1 MKSLVRLSVLFFV
14 ALSTFS
20 ASAQLA
26 KVSKDGQ
33 TEYLRIVSEDDKVMA
48 VKVGTGENAITIQ
61 RTMTSCAKNKGWL
74 QPLIPVVGSHPVT
87 ELEVL
92 ASLNDKGSM
101 LVDMRVQDHFVE
113 GTIPTAINIPY
124 TEVALRLNELGCEKT
139 SDTWNCTNAKNVYAF
154 CNGPVCP
161 QSPIAIKAMVRDGF
175 PADKIYYYRGGMLDW
190 EALGFTTV
198 EGEF

>member
-1 MKSLVRLSVLFFV
+1 MKSFIRLSVLLFV
-14 ALSTFS
+14 SLSAFS
-20 ASAQLA
+20 ASAETA

-33 TEYLRIVSEDDKVMA
+33 PEYLRIVSEDDNVKA
-48 VKVGTGENAITIQ
+48 VKVGSGDNAITIQ

-92 ASLNDKGSM
+92 ASLNDKDSM
-101 LVDMRVQDHFVE
+101 LIDMRQQDHFVE

-139 SDTWNCTNAKNVYAF
+139 SGIWNCVNAKKVYAF

-161 QSPIAIKAMVRDGF
+161 QSPIAMKAMVRDGF

>member
-1 MKSLVRLSVLFFV
+1 MKSLVRLSVLFF
-14 ALSTFS
+14 ATLSTFS
-20 ASAQLA
+20 ASAESA

-48 VKVGTGENAITIQ
+48 VKVGSGDGAITIQ
-61 RTMTSCAKNKGWL
+61 RAMTSCAKNKGWL

-87 ELEVL
+87 ELEIL
-92 ASLNDKGSM
+92 ASLNDKDSM
-101 LVDMRVQDHFVE
+101 LVDMRQQDHFVE

-139 SDTWNCTNAKNVYAF
+139 SGAWNCTNAKKVYAF

-161 QSPIAIKAMVRDGF
+161 QSPIAMKAMVRDGF